1 MMQGIFE
8 SITDTIGHT
17 PIVKLSAYGIAV
29 SAAATIYAK
38 VEAFNPGGSVK
49 DRVALGM
56 IRDAERAGV
65 LKPGSTI
72 VEPTSGNTGI
82 GLALVGRARGYK
94 VILTMPET
102 MSVERRKLLSAYGAD
117 VVLTPGHAGM
127 KGAIA
132 EAERLQRTIE
142 GAVILGQFV
151 NPSNPQTHYEST
163 GPEIWEAM
171 GGRVDVFV
179 AGVGT
184 GGTLSGVG
192 RYLKERNPHVRIV
205 AVEPKGSAVL
215 SGGAAGPHK
224 LQGIGAG
231 FVPQT
236 YDAAVVDEVLT
247 VGVDEAYEATRS
259 LAGSEGIL
267 AGISSGA
274 ALQAATVIAGKP
286 ENAGKNV
293 VVLLPDTGERYLSTD
308 LF

>member
-1 MMQGIFE
+1 MQGIFE

-17 PIVKLSAYGIAV
+17 PIVKLSAYGRAV

-132 EAERLQRTIE
+132 EAERLQLTIE
-142 GAVILGQFV
+142 DAVILGQFV
-151 NPSNPQTHYEST
+151 NPANPQAHYEST

-171 GGRVDVFV
+171 DGRVDVFV

-192 RYLKERNPHVRIV
+192 RYLKERNPHVMIV

-247 VGVDEAYEATRS
+247 VGADEAYEATRS